1 MTFRAVAMFALATTV
16 LAGTSACLGFDA
28 GGEQSTPF
36 TASQAP
42 PSPTGTPAKDDFVAA
57 LRRVHAASYRFAV
70 DSPLP
75 EGGTVKAAGA
85 FDPVGKLFEATTTIT
100 GAGQSQDGTHHRIV
114 IAKDSYQREETG
126 KRWIH
131 LDLSRIA
138 EDNPLLYFDTADPT
152 GLAKFTANVKSVERT
167 SDTTYTG
174 TVDPYVKGPGFLPI
188 GAPSI
193 VTLGMGRTPFKAT
206 ADAQG
211 NILTIT
217 IELSPTD
224 KPKISMT
231 TTLSEHGKPLTTKPP
246 KQSLVDEADE
256 MYYK

>member
-1 MTFRAVAMFALATTV
+1 MLALAATV

-28 GGEQSTPF
+28 GGEESTPF
-36 TASQAP
+36 AASQAP
-42 PSPTGTPAKDDFVAA
+42 PSPTGTPAKDEFVAA
-57 LRRVHAASYRFAV
+57 LRRTHAAPYRFTV
-70 DSPLP
+70 ESPLP

-85 FDPVGKLFEATTTIT
+85 FDPVAKLFEATTTIT
-100 GAGQSQDGTHHRIV
+100 GTGNAQDGTRHRIV
-114 IAKDSYQREETG
+114 IAKDSYQREEPD

-152 GLAKFTANVKSVERT
+152 GLAKFAANVTSVQRAT
-167 SDTTYTG
+167 DGTYSG

-193 VTLGMGRTPFKAT
+193 VTLGMGKAPFKAT
-206 ADAQG
+206 TDTQG
-211 NILTIT
+211 NVLTIT
-217 IELSPTD
+217 IELSPTG
-224 KPKISMT
+224 KPKLSMT
-231 TTLSEHGKPLTTKPP
+231 TTLTDHGKPSTTKPP
-246 KQSLVDEADE
+246 KSSLVDEADE